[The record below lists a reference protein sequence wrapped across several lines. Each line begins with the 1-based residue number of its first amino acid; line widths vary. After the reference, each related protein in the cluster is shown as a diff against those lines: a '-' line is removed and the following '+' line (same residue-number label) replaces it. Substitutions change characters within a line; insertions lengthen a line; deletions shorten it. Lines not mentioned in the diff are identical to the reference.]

1 MNKFSFVILIVLFVL
16 CQSCSEGETKNP
28 GMRQAPN
35 IPIIEIP
42 SQTLTD
48 YETYPTSLEG
58 VVSSYVRAKVSG
70 YITQVLVDEGQA
82 VRKGQSLFK
91 LETQSLDADAAAA
104 KANVEA
110 TKVDVDKLKPL
121 VEKGIIGS
129 VQLKTAEARYNQ
141 AMATY
146 NSISANID
154 YANIKSPISG
164 YIGAIPYRQ
173 GALVNPSDP
182 LTMVSQV
189 DNVFAFF
196 SMNEKEYLNMLQVTK
211 GETLDDK
218 LGNMSEVELELVNG
232 QIYSHKGKIKTV
244 TGQVNPTTGTV
255 SFRAT
260 FPNPNRLLAHGN
272 SGKIRIPKIYEDKPV
287 IPAASIYEQQGKI
300 YLYKVGADSVV
311 TEALIK
317 IEAKVGQLLVVEEG
331 LKKGDK
337 IVYQGI
343 DKLRDQMKISPR
355 LVPFDSVAGKL
366 KVAFK

>member
-1 MNKFSFVILIVLFVL
+1 MNKFSFVFLIVLMALF
-16 CQSCSEGETKNP
+16 QSCSEGETKNV
-28 GMRQAPN
+28 GMRPAPS

-42 SQTLTD
+42 SRTLTGYD
-48 YETYPTSLEG
+48 TYPTSLEG
-58 VVSSYVRAKVSG
+58 VVSSSVRAKVSG
-70 YITQVLVDEGQA
+70 YITQVMVDEGQA
-82 VRKGQSLFK
+82 VKKGQSLFK
-91 LETQSLDADAAAA
+91 LETQSLNADAAAA

-110 TKVDVDKLKPL
+110 AKVDVDKLKPL
-121 VEKGIIGS
+121 VEKGIIGG

-146 NSISANID
+146 NSISANIA
-154 YANIKSPISG
+154 YATIKSPVSG
-164 YIGAIPYRQ
+164 HVGAIPYRE
-173 GALVNPSDP
+173 GALVSPSDP
-182 LTMVSQV
+182 LTTVSQV

-218 LGNMSEVELELVNG
+218 LKNMAEVELELVNG
-232 QIYSHKGKIKTV
+232 QIYSLKGKIKTV

-272 SGKIRIPKIYEDKPV
+272 SGRIRIPKTYDNKPI
-287 IPAASIYEQQGKI
+287 IPEASIYEQQGKT
-300 YLYKVGADSVV
+300 YVYKVGADSVV
-311 TEALIK
+311 TEALIE
-317 IEAKVGQLLVVEEG
+317 IGAKVGPLLVVDEGIEE
-331 LKKGDK
+331 GDK

-343 DKLRDQMKISPR
+343 DKLRDQMKIAPR

>member
-1 MNKFSFVILIVLFVL
+1 MNKFSFVILIVLVVL
-16 CQSCSEGETKNP
+16 CQSCSEGETKNAA
-28 GMRQAPN
+28 MRQAPS
-35 IPIIEIP
+35 IPVIEVP
-42 SQTLTD
+42 SQTLTGYD
-48 YETYPTSLEG
+48 TYPTSLEG
-58 VVSSYVRAKVSG
+58 VISSSVRAKVSG

-82 VRKGQSLFK
+82 VKKGQSLFK

-110 TKVDVDKLKPL
+110 AKVDVDKLKPL

-141 AMATY
+141 AMATF
-146 NSISANID
+146 NSISANIG
-154 YANIKSPISG
+154 YATIKSPVSG
-164 YIGAIPYRQ
+164 YVGAIPYRQ
-173 GALVNPSDP
+173 GALVSPSDP
-182 LTMVSQV
+182 LTTVSQV

-196 SMNEKEYLNMLQVTK
+196 SMNEKQYLNMLQITE
-211 GETLDDK
+211 GESLDDK
-218 LGNMSEVELELVNG
+218 IGNMAEVELELVNG
-232 QIYSHKGKIKTV
+232 QIYSHKGKIKTI

-272 SGKIRIPKIYEDKPV
+272 SGKVLIPKIYEDKPV
-287 IPAASIYEQQGKI
+287 IPEASIYEEQGKT
-300 YLYKVGADSVV
+300 YLYKVGADSVAV
-311 TEALIK
+311 EALIE
-317 IEAKVGQLLVVEEG
+317 IEAKVGQLLIIEEG

-337 IVYQGI
+337 IVYQGL
-343 DKLRDQMKISPR
+343 DKVRDQMKISPR